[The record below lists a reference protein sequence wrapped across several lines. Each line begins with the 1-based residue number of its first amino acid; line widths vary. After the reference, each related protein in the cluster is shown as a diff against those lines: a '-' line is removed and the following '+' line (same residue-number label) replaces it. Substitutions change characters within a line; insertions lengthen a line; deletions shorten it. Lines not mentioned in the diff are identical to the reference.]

1 MWQGLSY
8 FIFALS
14 YVVTNSLFAYYV
26 QYVLGRTDKFYM
38 VGIITTVLGIISVVL
53 FPSIELAVK
62 RRAIYVGGICLMLI
76 GYVTFLLAGSNLL
89 LVYIAVGVFFFPYP
103 MIFLAALMT
112 ITDSVEYGQ
121 WKNGTRNESVTLSVR
136 PLIDKLA
143 GALANGMVI
152 LAAVN
157 SGMVGHAKP
166 SSIHPDQLLKFKGF
180 MFFAPMIL
188 LVLSAFIYLAK
199 VKLTEKKHQEIVNE
213 FQAKLSAEQNN

>member
-1 MWQGLSY
+1 
-8 FIFALS
+8 
-14 YVVTNSLFAYYV
+14 
-26 QYVLGRTDKFYM
+26 
-38 VGIITTVLGIISVVL
+38 
-53 FPSIELAVK
+53 
-62 RRAIYVGGICLMLI
+62 
-76 GYVTFLLAGSNLL
+76 
-89 LVYIAVGVFFFPYP
+89 
-103 MIFLAALMT
+103 MT

-157 SGMVGHAKP
+157 SGMVGKAKP

-188 LVLSAFIYLAK
+188 LVLAAFIYLAK

-213 FQAKLSAEQNN
+213 LQAKLSAEQNN